1 MRTKGWG
8 NSDGEEVLLRELLY
22 IFNNLKG
29 NPRELLV
36 FSYSL
41 EIVYIFLQK
50 TIGSQLE
57 KKTKKKKSW
66 IILIFCRYPID
77 FL

>member
-57 KKTKKKKSW
+57 KKTKKKRVGLFWFSVVT
-66 IILIFCRYPID
+66 P
-77 FL
+77 